1 MPVLGPQKARVIK
14 GTTHEKPVNQT
25 VSVRFIME
33 QQETWDFVFVR
44 LFYMFQV
51 TQEPSILLL
60 VCFVLAELGLRCC
73 AQAFSSC
80 SKTSLETGLRGLLS
94 SRGARASHYGGFLC
108 CGTQT
113 LGAWASV
120 VAACRLSN

>member
-1 MPVLGPQKARVIK
+1 MIK

-51 TQEPSILLL
+51 TQEPSIFCL
-60 VCFVLAELGLRCC
+60 FVL
-73 AQAFSSC
+73 FW
-80 SKTSLETGLRGLLS
+80 LS
-94 SRGARASHYGGFLC
+94 WVF
-108 CGTQT
+108 
-113 LGAWASV
+113 
-120 VAACRLSN
+120 VAVPRLSLVAVRLV